1 MLCPQVLAVQSGPV
15 YVCLAMSNTKLI
27 LILGDQ
33 LSLHNPALE
42 MARCGT
48 DVIVMAEVREEAT
61 YVPHN
66 RHKIALVFSAMRHFR
81 DKLRGC
87 GHLVHYYDYECG
99 MESLGKV
106 VEAELAQSSFAGILV
121 CEPGEY
127 RLRELMEQWGA
138 DYGVEVDI
146 LQDSR
151 FLCSI
156 DDFNAWADSQKGL
169 RMEYFYRR
177 MRKHYGLLLQEDGKP
192 CGERWNYDHENRKG
206 WRNQVQVP
214 ERPPIIQDDTT
225 REVLDLVREAFP
237 DNPGDLDRFSFAV
250 TSAQAQEQF
259 DWFCDHGLSNF
270 GTYQDALA
278 EESPWLFHALVS
290 MYLNI
295 GLLEPLGVCQQ
306 VEQAWRD
313 GKCDLAA
320 AEGFI
325 RQVLGWR
332 EYIRGVYWRLMPD
345 YKHNNHFLADRPLP
359 DWFWSG
365 DTDMRCLS
373 QALTQSLD
381 LGYGHHIQ
389 RLMVIGNFA
398 LLAGLDVEAV
408 CEWYLAVYVDAFE
421 WVELPNTLGMALHA
435 DGGIMASKP
444 YAASGKYIA
453 RQGNHC
459 AQCRYSP
466 QKTTGA
472 NACPYNSLY
481 WRFID
486 RHLDKLER
494 NGRMGLILNNWKKR
508 SESDKR
514 AIVDWGDRTLEAVLS
529 VQTSTIIR

>member
-1 MLCPQVLAVQSGPV
+1 
-15 YVCLAMSNTKLI
+15 MSDTRLI

-42 MARCGT
+42 AARPGT
-48 DVIVMAEVREEAT
+48 DVIVMAEVREEAN
-61 YVPHN
+61 YVLHN
-66 RHKIALVFSAMRHFR
+66 RHKIALIFSAMRHFR
-81 DKLRGC
+81 DILRER
-87 GHLVHYYDYECG
+87 GHLVHYYSYGRG
-99 MESLGKV
+99 MASLGKV
-106 VEAELAQSSFAGILV
+106 VEAELLARSGYAALVV

-127 RLRELMEQWGA
+127 RLRKSMEQWGP

-146 LQDSR
+146 LEDSR
-151 FLCSI
+151 FLCTI
-156 DDFNAWADSQKGL
+156 EDFNAWADSQKGL

-177 MRKHYGLLLQEDGKP
+177 MRKRYGLLLQEDGKP
-192 CGERWNYDHENRKG
+192 CGDRWNYDHQNRKG
-206 WRNQVQVP
+206 WRNQVEVP
-214 ERPPIIQDDTT
+214 ERPSITLDEIT
-225 REVLDLVREAFP
+225 REVLDLVRKEFP
-237 DNPGDLDRFSFAV
+237 DNPGDLDRFGFAV
-250 TSAQAQEQF
+250 TPDQAQTQL
-259 DWFCDHGLSNF
+259 DWFCEQGLSNF
-270 GTYQDALA
+270 GNYQDALA
-278 EESPWLFHALVS
+278 EESPWLFHSLVS

-295 GLLEPLGVCQQ
+295 GLLEPLNVCRQ
-306 VEQAWRD
+306 VEQAWRND
-313 GKCDLAA
+313 KCDLAA

-359 DWFWSG
+359 DWFWNG
-365 DTDMRCLS
+365 DTDLRCLS

-444 YAASGKYIA
+444 YAASGKYIQ

-466 QKTTGA
+466 SKTTGE

-481 WRFID
+481 WRFIN
-486 RHLDKLER
+486 RHLDKLEH
-494 NGRMGLILNNWKKR
+494 NGRMGLILNNWRKR
-508 SESDKR
+508 SDSDKR
-514 AIVDWGDRTLEAVLS
+514 AIIDWGEKTLESVL
-529 VQTSTIIR
+529 TKAG